1 MNILKSA
8 DREGNACN
16 RFFFEYEGIP
26 GEGHFLHTYQT
37 DGNPIP
43 TFIGE
48 PERVAIP
55 DDIDSVFPDVC
66 VHRISMRE
74 QELTV
79 ISEKRLDILS
89 RIRKDT
95 PHPLFF
101 HKR

>member
-1 MNILKSA
+1 M
-8 DREGNACN
+8 
-16 RFFFEYEGIP
+16 
-26 GEGHFLHTYQT
+26 
-37 DGNPIP
+37 
-43 TFIGE
+43 
-48 PERVAIP
+48 IP